1 MRVMHRTLRTLLVFV
16 LLAAA
21 AGFAADTP
29 LAAEWRKKAEAGD
42 AVFQELMGECY
53 ADDASSD
60 GIPVDSVEAMKWYRL
75 AADQGN
81 AKAQRNL
88 GMILGVPKD
97 IAENVKSYR
106 KAADQGNAKAQYNLG
121 VMYQYSLGVSKN
133 IAEAVKWYRKAAE
146 QGNKPAQ
153 IQLGVICHNR
163 DAVLKYS
170 AEDTKR
176 LWELSVLRDDTDPFY
191 LDFWSFLDTHSKDD
205 EDALTWYRKAV
216 CAGLSVPLCRLGV
229 MYANGE
235 GVPKDSAEA
244 VKWYELAARLGDN
257 ATAQYNLGVMYSNGT
272 GVPKNNIIAAEFF
285 EKAAVQGLGDA
296 QYRLGVMHANGVGV
310 PKDLVRAHIWL
321 NVAGVIGSDRAKS
334 KLAMVEKEMTDSQKE
349 QAMVEAREL
358 FAELPKGK

>member
-1 MRVMHRTLRTLLVFV
+1 MRVMHRILRSLLVFV

-21 AGFAADTP
+21 VFAADTP

-53 ADDASSD
+53 ADDVSSD

-88 GMILGVPKD
+88 GVILGVPKD
-97 IAENVKSYR
+97 IAETVKSHR
-106 KAADQGNAKAQYNLG
+106 KAADQGDAKAQYNLG
-121 VMYQYSLGVSKN
+121 VMYQYSLGVPKD

-153 IQLGVICHNR
+153 IELGVICHNR

-170 AEDTKR
+170 AEDAKR
-176 LWELSVLRDDTDPFY
+176 LWELSVLKDGKSPFY
-191 LDFWSFLDTHSKDD
+191 LDFWSFLDKQSKAD
-205 EDALTWYRKAV
+205 EDALGWYRKAA

-235 GVPKDSAEA
+235 GVPKNSAEA
-244 VKWYELAARLGDN
+244 VKWYELAARLGHN
-257 ATAQYNLGVMYSNGT
+257 ATAQYNLGVMYANGT

-296 QYRLGVMHANGVGV
+296 QYRLGVMYANGVGV
-310 PKDLVRAHIWL
+310 PKDLVQAHVWL
-321 NVAGVIGSDRAKS
+321 NLSGVSGNDRAKN
-334 KLAMVEKEMTDSQKE
+334 KLAMVQKEMTDSQKE

-358 FAELPKGK
+358 FAALPKGR